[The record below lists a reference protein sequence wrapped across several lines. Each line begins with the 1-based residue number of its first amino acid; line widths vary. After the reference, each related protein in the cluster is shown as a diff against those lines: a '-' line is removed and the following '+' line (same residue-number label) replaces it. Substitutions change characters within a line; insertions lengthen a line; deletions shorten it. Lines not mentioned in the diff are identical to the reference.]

1 MRQLGGGSLHSV
13 EKTRIGLRPSLCVN
27 VSVCVSVEKT
37 RIGLRPSL
45 CVNVSVCVMIVQ
57 PHCYDANYF
66 SSSDTA
72 LATPGSVTFYDSKLH
87 TTGNI
92 SLLMNS

>member
-1 MRQLGGGSLHSV
+1 MRQLGGGSLH
-13 EKTRIGLRPSLCVN
+13 
-27 VSVCVSVEKT
+27 SVEKT